1 VIELPFIFVAGI
13 VGAGHCLGMCGP
25 FALTIGTAAP
35 TWWKALARQFA
46 YTAGRVFT
54 YGVLGAAAGY
64 CGSRLTTVL
73 PTAINFPSALAIA
86 AGIFLVYQGLLSAG
100 LLPKR
105 AVTANTPCVASTFL
119 GQFLRQPTA
128 TGVFLAGVFTGF
140 LPCGLLYG
148 MLALATSTHSILL
161 GGATLMVFGLGTAP
175 AMILAGVSGRLL
187 SLATRRGLYAA
198 AAWCLILTGVVSIAR
213 GVSFISHGDQ
223 PAAGCPIC
231 RE

>member
-1 VIELPFIFVAGI
+1 
-13 VGAGHCLGMCGP
+13 
-25 FALTIGTAAP
+25 
-35 TWWKALARQFA
+35 
-46 YTAGRVFT
+46 
-54 YGVLGAAAGY
+54 VLGAAAGY